1 MSFFISSSSVLGL
14 LQLGNRAVKYDAAYH
29 PSCVFFRDF
38 LAGTDLPRSPRKGR
52 SQEPFPRQP
61 NPRRQ

>member
-1 MSFFISSSSVLGL
+1 L

-38 LAGTDLPRSPRKGR
+38 LAGTDLSRSPRKGR
-52 SQEPFPRQP
+52 SQEPFLRQP
-61 NPRRQ
+61 NPRRL